1 MKVRYT
7 LWLTSLSA
15 AVALFLGQRLK
26 ALGEVIAAELERSY
40 AGSVDD
46 FNSLGKPRPK
56 MLPGSEMPD
65 SKRKKLQKK
74 KKGRG
79 HRRPVQ

>member
-15 AVALFLGQRLK
+15 AVALFLGRRLK

-40 AGSVDD
+40 AGSGDD
-46 FNSLGKPRPK
+46 FTARGKPRQK
-56 MLPGSEMPD
+56 MLAGSEAPD
-65 SKRKKLQKK
+65 RKRKRLQRKE
-74 KKGRG
+74 KGSA
-79 HRRPVQ
+79 HIPPVE

>member
-15 AVALFLGQRLK
+15 AVALFLGRRLK

-40 AGSVDD
+40 AGAGDD
-46 FNSLGKPRPK
+46 FTARGKPRPK
-56 MLPGSEMPD
+56 MLAGSELPD
-65 SKRKKLQKK
+65 RKRKKLQKK
-74 KKGRG
+74 EKGPQIP
-79 HRRPVQ
+79 PVQ